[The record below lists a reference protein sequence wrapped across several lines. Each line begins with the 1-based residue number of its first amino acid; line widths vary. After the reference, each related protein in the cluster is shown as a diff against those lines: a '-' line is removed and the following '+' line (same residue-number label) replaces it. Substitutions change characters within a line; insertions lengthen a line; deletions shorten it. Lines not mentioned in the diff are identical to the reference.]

1 MKKRDLEFFRKML
14 KQQLEELTQ
23 KSDATIVGLLN
34 STVSSVVLM
43 AESRMPW
50 SLACMQHTTISS
62 EKRNCL
68 LSTSACAAKSTVRF
82 GGSLVRKKSGLKHQ
96 MILMV

>member
-1 MKKRDLEFFRKML
+1 MLIDFFIAPAKESVPR
-14 KQQLEELTQ
+14 QN
-23 KSDATIVGLLN
+23 DAA
-34 STVSSVVLM
+34 VLM

-68 LSTSACAAKSTVRF
+68 LLGMVVPEASPVRADFTGFFLTHAKI
-82 GGSLVRKKSGLKHQ
+82 GGCHGKAQDAL
-96 MILMV
+96 